1 MGHALVRRRGPSGPA
16 LHLDADHRAARRAGP
31 VLRVAARQQGERRG
45 HLAGPGQH
53 GGGAVGARPPQP
65 VPVRLVVVGEH
76 RHAGL
81 RRDVVQPCKPHGRLR
96 LGVDRAVDHVTVHGE
111 GDRDDVGPAARA
123 HRGQARHGRGSE
135 PPPRLARLQ
144 VQLPSSPTAALL
156 AYRCLSLTA
165 ALPLTVPRAQPAR
178 THQRSA
184 SPARLGSSHPPP
196 NVSPG
201 QIFPSPSL
209 ARRHTV
215 GSTAVMPSHP
225 LLAGRYRL
233 ESQIAAGGVGEVW
246 RAEDVVLT
254 RPVAVK
260 LLRAE
265 FAGHAE
271 TLVRFRAEARH
282 AGALSHPA
290 IARVYDYGDPVP
302 PHPAFLVMEL
312 VDGPSLAAVL
322 AAGPL
327 DADQTIDVVAQVATG
342 LQAAHAAALVHRDIK
357 PANLLIAAD
366 GQVKI
371 TDFGIAH
378 VAGSVPVTRT
388 GTVMGTPAYLAPERV
403 SGASATPASDLYS
416 LGVVAYECL
425 AGAQP
430 FTGKPLE
437 VAASHRDLPLPPF
450 PHAVPADVAQLV
462 AELTA
467 KNPAARPASAQEVAA
482 RAAGLREDMAGGV
495 GGAAA
500 GWLYSVPDTVADIP
514 APAAAV
520 RLNPALGWK
529 AERPEPAFQAQ
540 RARRVRRHQQAE
552 RAPRGRR

>member
-1 MGHALVRRRGPSGPA
+1 
-16 LHLDADHRAARRAGP
+16 
-31 VLRVAARQQGERRG
+31 
-45 HLAGPGQH
+45 
-53 GGGAVGARPPQP
+53 
-65 VPVRLVVVGEH
+65 
-76 RHAGL
+76 
-81 RRDVVQPCKPHGRLR
+81 
-96 LGVDRAVDHVTVHGE
+96 
-111 GDRDDVGPAARA
+111 
-123 HRGQARHGRGSE
+123 
-135 PPPRLARLQ
+135 
-144 VQLPSSPTAALL
+144 
-156 AYRCLSLTA
+156 
-165 ALPLTVPRAQPAR
+165 
-178 THQRSA
+178 
-184 SPARLGSSHPPP
+184 
-196 NVSPG
+196 
-201 QIFPSPSL
+201 
-209 ARRHTV
+209 
-215 GSTAVMPSHP
+215 MPSHP

-246 RAEDVVLT
+246 RAEDTVLT
-254 RPVAVK
+254 RTVAVK

-271 TLVRFRAEARH
+271 MQERFRAEARH

-290 IARVYDYGDPVP
+290 IARVYDYCEPASE
-302 PHPAFLVMEL
+302 HPAFLVMEL

-327 DADQTIDVVAQVATG
+327 GAAQAMDVVAQVASG
-342 LQAAHAAALVHRDIK
+342 LQAAHATALVHRDIK
-357 PANLLIAAD
+357 PANLLLAAD

-437 VAASHRDLPLPPF
+437 VAAAHRDLPLPPF

-467 KNPAARPASAQEVAA
+467 KNPAARPASAQEVAT
-482 RAAGLREDMAGGV
+482 RAAHLREGMAGGV
-495 GGAAA
+495 GAA
-500 GWLYSVPDTVADIP
+500 WLYNVPDTVADV
-514 APAAAV
+514 PAAGPAV
-520 RLNPALGWK
+520 RLNPTLGWK
-529 AERPEPAFQAQ
+529 TGQPEPARQAQ
-540 RARRVRRHQQAE
+540 GARRARHHQQAG
-552 RAPRGRR
+552 RAPQGQRPPQARRPRRSWRIAGAASVAVAAVAATALVALALAPRPARTPVAAGPAGPATPQPSAPSGPVTQSPSPAPSTPAAPVAVEVMAASLVGEPLDQVRQQLQLLGLSVRVQRHRSHRETGTVLAVQPNGKVRPASTIVVTVAFMLAQDNNPDHHHHHGDGGGGQGSPAGGAVANVAVRPTGG

>member
-1 MGHALVRRRGPSGPA
+1 
-16 LHLDADHRAARRAGP
+16 
-31 VLRVAARQQGERRG
+31 
-45 HLAGPGQH
+45 
-53 GGGAVGARPPQP
+53 
-65 VPVRLVVVGEH
+65 
-76 RHAGL
+76 
-81 RRDVVQPCKPHGRLR
+81 
-96 LGVDRAVDHVTVHGE
+96 
-111 GDRDDVGPAARA
+111 
-123 HRGQARHGRGSE
+123 
-135 PPPRLARLQ
+135 
-144 VQLPSSPTAALL
+144 
-156 AYRCLSLTA
+156 
-165 ALPLTVPRAQPAR
+165 
-178 THQRSA
+178 
-184 SPARLGSSHPPP
+184 
-196 NVSPG
+196 
-201 QIFPSPSL
+201 
-209 ARRHTV
+209 
-215 GSTAVMPSHP
+215 MPSHP

-246 RAEDVVLT
+246 RAEDTVLT

-271 TLVRFRAEARH
+271 MQERFRAEARH

-290 IARVYDYGDPVP
+290 IARVYDYCEPTLE
-302 PHPAFLVMEL
+302 HPAFLVMEL

-322 AAGPL
+322 ADGPL
-327 DADQTIDVVAQVATG
+327 GAAQAMDVVAQVASG
-342 LQAAHAAALVHRDIK
+342 LQTAHAAALVHRDIK
-357 PANLLIAAD
+357 PANLLLAAD

-437 VAASHRDLPLPPF
+437 VAAAHRDLPLPPF
-450 PHAVPADVAQLV
+450 PHAVPAEAAQLV

-482 RAAGLREDMAGGV
+482 RAARLREDMADGV
-495 GGAAA
+495 GAAA
-500 GWLYSVPDTVADIP
+500 WLYHVPDTAADLP
-514 APAAAV
+514 APAPAS
-520 RLNPALGWK
+520 RLNATLGWK
-529 AERPEPAFQAQ
+529 SGRPEPAGQTQ
-540 RARRVRRHQQAE
+540 RPR
-552 RAPRGRR
+552 RGRRPQQAGRAPQGQRPPQARRSRRRWQITAAASVAAAVVAATALVALALTPKPVHTPVAAGPTGSATQQPAAPSSPATQRPSPAPSTPAAPVAVEVMAASLVGEPLGQVRQQLQLLGLSVRVQRHRSHRETGTVLAVQPNGKVRPASTIVVTVAFMLAQDNNPGHHHHHGDGGGQGSPAAGTVASVAARPSGG

>member
-1 MGHALVRRRGPSGPA
+1 
-16 LHLDADHRAARRAGP
+16 
-31 VLRVAARQQGERRG
+31 
-45 HLAGPGQH
+45 
-53 GGGAVGARPPQP
+53 
-65 VPVRLVVVGEH
+65 
-76 RHAGL
+76 
-81 RRDVVQPCKPHGRLR
+81 
-96 LGVDRAVDHVTVHGE
+96 
-111 GDRDDVGPAARA
+111 
-123 HRGQARHGRGSE
+123 
-135 PPPRLARLQ
+135 
-144 VQLPSSPTAALL
+144 
-156 AYRCLSLTA
+156 
-165 ALPLTVPRAQPAR
+165 
-178 THQRSA
+178 
-184 SPARLGSSHPPP
+184 
-196 NVSPG
+196 
-201 QIFPSPSL
+201 
-209 ARRHTV
+209 
-215 GSTAVMPSHP
+215 MPSHP

-233 ESQIAAGGVGEVW
+233 ESQIAAGGIGEVW
-246 RAEDVVLT
+246 RAEDTGLT

-271 TLVRFRAEARH
+271 MQERFRAEARH

-290 IARVYDYGDPVP
+290 IARVYDYCEPALE
-302 PHPAFLVMEL
+302 HPAFLVMEL

-327 DADQTIDVVAQVATG
+327 GAARTMDVVAQVASG
-342 LQAAHAAALVHRDIK
+342 LQTAHAAALVHRDIK
-357 PANLLIAAD
+357 PANLLLTAD

-437 VAASHRDLPLPPF
+437 VAAAHRDLPLPPF
-450 PHAVPADVAQLV
+450 PHAVPAEVALLV

-467 KNPAARPASAQEVAA
+467 KDPAARPVSAREVAT
-482 RAAGLREDMAGGV
+482 RAGRLREGMAGGV

-500 GWLYSVPDTVADIP
+500 SWQYHVPSTAADIQAPGP
-514 APAAAV
+514 AGPATSQV
-520 RLNPALGWK
+520 PTLGW
-529 AERPEPAFQAQ
+529 RPQ
-540 RARRVRRHQQAE
+540 RARRTPPSRAGRAE
-552 RAPRGRR
+552 RPGRAGRVGITQRVAAVTSAAAAVAVLAVLVLMMMPGPAHHSASAAGPAVQASRSPAAGPSPSVTQSPSPKASKPPAPATVEVAAASLIGQPVDQVTQQLQLLGLTVHVQRHRSDQESGTVLAVMPAGKVRKASTIVVTVAFMLDQNPGHDHHHHRDGGGGQTSPAGGTVAGTAAPTGS

>member
-1 MGHALVRRRGPSGPA
+1 
-16 LHLDADHRAARRAGP
+16 
-31 VLRVAARQQGERRG
+31 
-45 HLAGPGQH
+45 
-53 GGGAVGARPPQP
+53 
-65 VPVRLVVVGEH
+65 
-76 RHAGL
+76 
-81 RRDVVQPCKPHGRLR
+81 
-96 LGVDRAVDHVTVHGE
+96 
-111 GDRDDVGPAARA
+111 
-123 HRGQARHGRGSE
+123 
-135 PPPRLARLQ
+135 
-144 VQLPSSPTAALL
+144 
-156 AYRCLSLTA
+156 
-165 ALPLTVPRAQPAR
+165 
-178 THQRSA
+178 
-184 SPARLGSSHPPP
+184 
-196 NVSPG
+196 
-201 QIFPSPSL
+201 
-209 ARRHTV
+209 
-215 GSTAVMPSHP
+215 MPSHP

-246 RAEDVVLT
+246 RAEDTVLT
-254 RPVAVK
+254 RTVAVK

-271 TLVRFRAEARH
+271 MQERFRAEARH

-290 IARVYDYGDPVP
+290 IARVYDYCEPASE
-302 PHPAFLVMEL
+302 HPAFLVMEL

-327 DADQTIDVVAQVATG
+327 GAAQAMDVVAQVASG
-342 LQAAHAAALVHRDIK
+342 LQAAHATALVHRDIK
-357 PANLLIAAD
+357 PANLLLAAD

-437 VAASHRDLPLPPF
+437 VAAAHRDLPLPPF

-467 KNPAARPASAQEVAA
+467 KNPAARPASAQEVAT
-482 RAAGLREDMAGGV
+482 RAAHLREGMAGGV
-495 GGAAA
+495 GAA
-500 GWLYSVPDTVADIP
+500 WLYNVPDTVADV
-514 APAAAV
+514 PAAGPAV
-520 RLNPALGWK
+520 RLNPTLGWK
-529 AERPEPAFQAQ
+529 TGQPEPARQAR
-540 RARRVRRHQQAE
+540 RARHHQQAG
-552 RAPRGRR
+552 RAPQGQRPPQARRPRRSWRIAGAASVAVAAVAATALVALALAPRPARTPVAAGPAGPATPQPSAPSGPVTQSPSPAPSTPAAPVAVEVMAASLVGEPLDQVRQQLQLLGLSVRVQRHRSHRETGTVLAVQPNGKVRPASTIVVTVAFMLAQDNNPDHHHHHGDGGGGQGSPAGGTVANVAVRPAGG